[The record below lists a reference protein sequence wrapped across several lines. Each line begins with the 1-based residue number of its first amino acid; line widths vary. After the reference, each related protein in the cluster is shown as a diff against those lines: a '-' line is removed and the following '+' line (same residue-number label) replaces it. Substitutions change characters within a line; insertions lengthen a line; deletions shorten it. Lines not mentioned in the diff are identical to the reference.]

1 MVTKL
6 FGILIVFALIGCGGK
21 NKEDAIQ
28 ADSKIQ
34 PVTVTFFSGDSKILR
49 AGAET
54 KPAQGME
61 LTAEDEIVTGS
72 NGRVEVLV
80 RNSGLIKISNSSSVS
95 ISSLIRNEEESSTNV
110 HINYGKVVTVVRKEK
125 KNESYNVVT
134 PTLVAGVRGTIFMT
148 SVENPGAGS
157 TGVAC
162 SQNDCLVKVEVV
174 EGTVAVRHKESGK
187 EVIVEKNSGIEVK
200 GKNSLSQDLVKSLN
214 QKSLDEL
221 KDMIVFHKS
230 GIGGFEN
237 LADELKL
244 QTRELSAMD
253 SAGSL
258 NEIKAI
264 NQKKAIGNTNDEA
277 RKIADETDESR
288 YLKKDIAREKLKMDP
303 KESF

>member
-1 MVTKL
+1 MVTKIL
-6 FGILIVFALIGCGGK
+6 GILVIIALLGCGGK
-21 NKEDAIQ
+21 AKEDAIQ

-49 AGAET
+49 AGVES

-61 LTAEDEIVTGS
+61 LTAEDEIVTGL

-80 RNSGLIKISNSSSVS
+80 RNSGLIKISSSSSVS

-110 HINYGKVVTVVRKEK
+110 HLNYGKVVTVVRKEK

-148 SVENPGAGS
+148 SVENPGAGAK
-157 TGVAC
+157 GVAC

-174 EGTVAVRHKESGK
+174 EGAVAVRHKESGQ

-200 GKNSLSQDLVKSLN
+200 GKKNLSQDLVKSLN

-244 QTRELSAMD
+244 QTRELSDLD

-264 NQKKAIGNTNDEA
+264 NQKKAVGNTNDEA